1 MKDRTIINNDDVLQ
15 RITEL
20 YREYFEV
27 LESFN
32 NEKTFAKLDRLRL
45 IKFIFRELKIHWLD
59 NEN

>member
-45 IKFIFRELKIHWLD
+45 IKFIFRELKIDWLD
-59 NEN
+59 NEI